1 MVDITKTRSQL
12 KERAAKD
19 LGIIEP
25 GETLS
30 TEDGDTFDGL
40 IDPLI
45 AQLSADDIITIQDD
59 EAIEV
64 EYFLPLAR
72 LLANIAGPDFGSPIN
87 EEAKRADEAV
97 LKRMAATR
105 PSYAV
110 IGSEDSYF

>member
-1 MVDITKTRSQL
+1 MVDITKTRTQL

-30 TEDGDTFDGL
+30 AEDDETFDGL
-40 IDPLI
+40 VDPLI
-45 AQLSADDIITIQDD
+45 AQLSADSIVYIQDD
-59 EAIEV
+59 DAIEV

-87 EEAKRADEAV
+87 EAAKQQDEQTLRRLSSA
-97 LKRMAATR
+97 K
-105 PSYAV
+105 PSYETLKV
-110 IGSEDSYF
+110 SYF

>member
-30 TEDGDTFDGL
+30 SEDDETFDGL
-40 IDPLI
+40 VDPLI
-45 AQLSADDIITIQDD
+45 AQLSADEIIYIQDD

-64 EYFLPLAR
+64 AYFLPLAR

-87 EEAKRADEAV
+87 EEAKRSDEAT
-97 LKRMAATR
+97 LRRMASTR
-105 PSYAV
+105 PTYAV
-110 IGSEDSYF
+110 IESDSF

>member
-1 MVDITKTRSQL
+1 MVDLTKTRSQL
-12 KERAAKD
+12 IERAAKD

-30 TEDGDTFDGL
+30 AEDQETFDGL
-40 IDPLI
+40 VDPLI
-45 AQLSADDIITIQDD
+45 AQLNADSIVYIQDD

-87 EEAKRADEAV
+87 EAAKMQDEQT
-97 LKRMAATR
+97 LRRMSSAK
-105 PSYAV
+105 PSYETMKV
-110 IGSEDSYF
+110 EYF

>member
-30 TEDGDTFDGL
+30 TEDDDTFDGL
-40 IDPLI
+40 VDPLI
-45 AQLSADDIITIQDD
+45 AQLAADNIVTIQDS

-64 EYFLPLAR
+64 ALFLPLAR
-72 LLANIAGPDFGSPIN
+72 LLANIAGPDFGSPVN
-87 EEAKRADEAV
+87 KDAKLEDEAE
-97 LKRMAATR
+97 LKRLVSTLPTYEPM
-105 PSYAV
+105 
-110 IGSEDSYF
+110 IGNYF

>member
-1 MVDITKTRSQL
+1 MVDTTKTRSQL

-30 TEDGDTFDGL
+30 AEDDETFDDL

-45 AQLSADDIITIQDD
+45 GQLAADQIIYIQDTD
-59 EAIEV
+59 AIEV
-64 EYFLPLAR
+64 EFFLPLAR

-87 EEAKRADEAV
+87 EQAKMLDEQTLRRLASVKPTYEV
-97 LKRMAATR
+97 LKT
-105 PSYAV
+105 
-110 IGSEDSYF
+110 EYF

>member
-30 TEDGDTFDGL
+30 TEDDETFDGL
-40 IDPLI
+40 VDPLI
-45 AQLSADDIITIQDD
+45 AQLAADAIVYIQDS

-64 EYFLPLAR
+64 ELFPAAGKAAGEYR
-72 LLANIAGPDFGSPIN
+72 GPDFGSPIN
-87 EEAKRADEAV
+87 EARQATDEG
-97 LKRMAATR
+97 R
-105 PSYAV
+105 
-110 IGSEDSYF
+110 

>member
-1 MVDITKTRSQL
+1 MVDTFKTRTQL

-30 TEDGDTFDGL
+30 TEDDETFDGL
-40 IDPLI
+40 VDPLI
-45 AQLSADDIITIQDD
+45 AQLAADGIVYIADT
-59 EAIEV
+59 EEIEL

-87 EEAKRADEAV
+87 EPAKMQDENT
-97 LKRMAATR
+97 LRRMSSSR
-105 PSYAV
+105 PTY
-110 IGSEDSYF
+110 

>member
-1 MVDITKTRSQL
+1 MVDLTKTRSQL
-12 KERAAKD
+12 IERAAKD

-30 TEDGDTFDGL
+30 AEDQETFDGL
-40 IDPLI
+40 LDPLI
-45 AQLSADDIITIQDD
+45 AQLSADSIVYIQDD

-87 EEAKRADEAV
+87 EAAKLEDEKTLRRLSAS
-97 LKRMAATR
+97 K
-105 PSYAV
+105 PSYETLKV
-110 IGSEDSYF
+110 CYL

>member
-30 TEDGDTFDGL
+30 SEDDDTFDGL
-40 IDPLI
+40 VDPLI
-45 AQLSADDIITIQDD
+45 AQLSADNIVYIQDD
-59 EAIEV
+59 DAIEV

-87 EEAKRADEAV
+87 EQAKAQDERT
-97 LKRMAATR
+97 LRRLSAAR
-105 PSYAV
+105 PSYERSQ
-110 IGSEDSYF
+110 GEYF

>member
-1 MVDITKTRSQL
+1 MVDLTKTRSQL

-30 TEDGDTFDGL
+30 AEDDETFDGL
-40 IDPLI
+40 VDPLI
-45 AQLSADDIITIQDD
+45 AQLSADGIVTIQDD

-64 EYFLPLAR
+64 EFFLPLAR

-87 EEAKRADEAV
+87 EAAQMADEKTLRRLNATKPSFEV
-97 LKRMAATR
+97 LKT
-105 PSYAV
+105 
-110 IGSEDSYF
+110 EFF

>member
-30 TEDGDTFDGL
+30 TEDDDTFDGL
-40 IDPLI
+40 VDPLI
-45 AQLSADDIITIQDD
+45 AQLAADNIVTIQDS

-64 EYFLPLAR
+64 ALFLPLAR
-72 LLANIAGPDFGSPIN
+72 LLANIAGPDFGSPVN
-87 EEAKRADEAV
+87 WRP
-97 LKRMAATR
+97 RQATR
-105 PSYAV
+105 WTLRLVSTAPTYEV
-110 IGSEDSYF
+110 MQGNYF

>member
-1 MVDITKTRSQL
+1 MVDLTKTRTQL

-30 TEDGDTFDGL
+30 SEDEETFDGL
-40 IDPLI
+40 VDPLV
-45 AQLSADDIITIQDD
+45 AQLAADQIVYIQDT
-59 EAIEV
+59 EVIEN

-87 EEAKRADEAV
+87 EEAKAQDEQT
-97 LKRMAATR
+97 LRRLSSRR
-105 PSYAV
+105 PSYAPAQA
-110 IGSEDSYF
+110 EYF